1 MKVKLNIEPFQ
12 IVNGF
17 EMQEIDS
24 VFGILTIRRYENNG
38 DWFVFAPFWWEHL
51 FNEKFDTAE
60 EAIKFIEMRCEEY
73 INEVLEWVVPT
84 IDTNDVDSLSKIRD
98 KRLMVFTSLLRTL
111 NFVGHSRIDQCY
123 GLFVKFE
130 KEYPLIDGYNRTG
143 KAVDHQN
150 MRNFIDKYKLGE
162 VDV

>member
-1 MKVKLNIEPFQ
+1 MKVKLNISTLQ
-12 IVNGF
+12 TVNGF

-24 VFGILTIRRYENNG
+24 VFGVLTIRRYENRG
-38 DWFVFAPFWWEHL
+38 EWLIFAPFWWEHL

-73 INEVLEWVVPT
+73 INEVLGWVVPT
-84 IDTNDVDSLSKIRD
+84 IDTNGAESLSKIRD

-130 KEYPLIDGYNRTG
+130 KEYPLIDGYTRTG
-143 KAVDHQN
+143 KADDHRN
-150 MRNFIDKYKLGE
+150 MRYFIENYKGGE
-162 VDV
+162 LNV